1 MTADPH
7 GPGRPTPT
15 SADASRILAEI
26 EPVARRS
33 QQLTRDVAL
42 GVPLLGWGLAWL
54 AGSLLFQYLHGPA
67 GAVLGAAAC
76 AGAATVTRLVRPR
89 EIRFHTEKRFAL
101 AWVVL
106 FVTSP
111 VLVLIAAPANARIT
125 VVFLASL
132 WAVGMLLYG
141 IGTRDAPLAGLGA
154 AIVVAAA
161 TARLLTPHTAV
172 LVVGLVGGLGMIG
185 LGGWRL
191 RWRR

>member
-1 MTADPH
+1 MTTDPA
-7 GPGRPTPT
+7 GPGRPAPT

-26 EPVARRS
+26 APVAQRS
-33 QQLTRDVAL
+33 QRLTRDVAL
-42 GVPLLGWGLAWL
+42 GVPLLGWGLAWI
-54 AGSLLFQYLHGPA
+54 AGSLLFQYVPGPA
-67 GAVLGAAAC
+67 GAILGLAAC
-76 AGAATVTRLVRPR
+76 AGAATVTRIVRPR
-89 EIRFHTEKRFAL
+89 EIRLHTESRFLL

-111 VLVLIAAPANARIT
+111 LLVLIAAPANVRIT

-141 IGTRDAPLAGLGA
+141 IGTRDVPLAGLGA
-154 AIVVAAA
+154 AIVVAA
-161 TARLLTPHTAV
+161 TVARLLAPHAAV
-172 LVVGLVGGLGMIG
+172 VVVGLVGGLGLAG